1 MVHAYASALQTPRGD
16 LQRKDDDPAGFGVRE
31 IAMDPDYARYKYS
44 FVRRRRMEVAYGR
57 EAGKFIRDWRP
68 DVVVSGNT
76 PTEAQESLVAA
87 TVGTGGKFFYWVQD
101 FYSIA
106 VDKLCRRKIPLVGG
120 LVGGYYRRLDG
131 RQFARSAGIIA
142 ITDDFIPILRDDFG
156 VPEEKVAVIPNWAV
170 LEELPVRE
178 KDNPWARQHGLADKF
193 VFLYSGTLGM
203 KHNPDLLLGL
213 ALQYRDDPSVRVV
226 VVSEGI
232 GAEWLRKESAARG
245 LDNLLL
251 FPYQPFAMLPDL
263 LASGDVLVSVLEE
276 DAGVFSVPSKVLS
289 YLCAGRALL
298 LAVPAENL
306 AARLVRENHA
316 GLTVAPADK
325 AGFLRAA
332 EELHRDRPSCM
343 VFGQNSR
350 NYAEN
355 AFDIRKTVIKFEN
368 LFRDALK

>member
-1 MVHAYASALQTPRGD
+1 
-16 LQRKDDDPAGFGVRE
+16 
-31 IAMDPDYARYKYS
+31 
-44 FVRRRRMEVAYGR
+44 
-57 EAGKFIRDWRP
+57 
-68 DVVVSGNT
+68 
-76 PTEAQESLVAA
+76 
-87 TVGTGGKFFYWVQD
+87 
-101 FYSIA
+101 
-106 VDKLCRRKIPLVGG
+106 
-120 LVGGYYRRLDG
+120 
-131 RQFARSAGIIA
+131 
-142 ITDDFIPILRDDFG
+142 
-156 VPEEKVAVIPNWAV
+156 
-170 LEELPVRE
+170 
-178 KDNPWARQHGLADKF
+178 
-193 VFLYSGTLGM
+193 M

-213 ALQYRDDPSVRVV
+213 ALQYRGDPSVLVV

-325 AGFLRAA
+325 TGFLRAA
-332 EELHRDRPSCM
+332 E
-343 VFGQNSR
+343 
-350 NYAEN
+350 
-355 AFDIRKTVIKFEN
+355 
-368 LFRDALK
+368 